1 MWDGRGD
8 ALEDARLTTVDGR
21 MADDLR
27 LKLPHF
33 RVMAHVGRQNGRRGW
48 LRISQTELAGRWG
61 MGRTTVSRACN
72 ELVGWGYLMQRTQH
86 EAGESFCQYKIRL
99 DGEDSPS
106 WAANE
111 SGADAEG
118 CTTDCAP
125 GSRAKQPSKRK
136 SGAGSREGC
145 TLECAPPH
153 LDLGQGGVCAT
164 EHTPSND
171 PGRGGSVLP
180 TAHMCAPTEYTGV
193 LPTAHPPYIE
203 HARTDYRRQTPNNTR
218 PPTAVT
224 LREAGEGED
233 RSENSS
239 RPGLNTRGWKSD
251 WDMAAR
257 NAVQDLLGT
266 GLAHVATH
274 LLVPVVGTLGPPKGV
289 HGASY
294 VRDLAEMVG
303 RFPPEVLGVV
313 AQALKLERK
322 YDLPAACDVHAL
334 ARAAAPMAGSKSAA
348 APRAGRTAPDTDAW
362 LAALAR
368 GDGADPT
375 IALSRQLVQRLGP
388 EVTVAWFA
396 GLEVQREGPRLRL
409 LLPSQFLARYVAAK
423 FLADILLAAR
433 ACWPE
438 VAEETITVAER
449 RSADAA

>member
-1 MWDGRGD
+1 VDGHELSVDDPAWGGAVLDRGLLVSERVWDGRGD
-8 ALEDARLTTVDGR
+8 ALADARLTTVDGR

-48 LRISQTELAGRWG
+48 LRISQTELAKRWG

-72 ELVGWGYLMQRTQH
+72 DLVVWGYMMQQTQH

-99 DGEDSPS
+99 DGEDSTS
-106 WAANE
+106 VE
-111 SGADAEG
+111 
-118 CTTDCAP
+118 
-125 GSRAKQPSKRK
+125 AKPDPNVGEIKG
-136 SGAGSREGC
+136 GAGRIAGDEGV
-145 TLECAPPH
+145 T
-153 LDLGQGGVCAT
+153 GQGGVCAT
-164 EHTPSND
+164 EHTPSK
-171 PGRGGSVLP
+171 GGSVLP

-233 RSENSS
+233 HS
-239 RPGLNTRGWKSD
+239 RPGLNTWGWKD
-251 WDMAAR
+251 GWDQAAR
-257 NAVQDLLGT
+257 NAVQDLLAT
-266 GLAHVATH
+266 DLAHVATH
-274 LLVPVVGTLGPPKGV
+274 LLIPVVPTLNPPKGV

-313 AQALKLERK
+313 AQALKLNRES
-322 YDLPAACDVHAL
+322 DLPATRSVHAL
-334 ARAAAPMAGSKSAA
+334 ARAAAPMAGKGGAGNGAA

-396 GLEVQREGPRLRL
+396 GLEVQRDGSRLRL
-409 LLPSQFLARYVAAK
+409 LLPSPFLARYVANR
-423 FLADILLAAR
+423 FTGDILLAAR

-438 VAEETITVAER
+438 VAEETLTIAER

>member
-1 MWDGRGD
+1 MGHVGRDRGLLVSERVWDGRGD

-48 LRISQTELAGRWG
+48 LRISQTELARRWG

-72 ELVGWGYLMQRTQH
+72 DLVAWGYLMQQSQH
-86 EAGESFCQYKIRL
+86 EAGESFCQYKVRL
-99 DGEDSPS
+99 DGEDSTPGPTQVGE
-106 WAANE
+106 ANPLE
-111 SGADAEG
+111 IK
-118 CTTDCAP
+118 
-125 GSRAKQPSKRK
+125 GS
-136 SGAGSREGC
+136 AGRIANDEID
-145 TLECAPPH
+145 P
-153 LDLGQGGVCAT
+153 DQGGVCAT
-164 EHTPSND
+164 EHTPQT
-171 PGRGGSVLP
+171 GGSVLP
-180 TAHMCAPTEYTGV
+180 TAHMCAPTDYTGV

-203 HARTDYRRQTPNNTR
+203 HARTDYRRQTPNNTL

-233 RSENSS
+233 HS
-239 RPGLNTRGWKSD
+239 RPGLNSWGWKD
-251 WDMAAR
+251 GWDQAAR

-266 GLAHVATH
+266 DLGHVATH
-274 LLVPVVGTLGPPKGV
+274 LLIPVVPTLNPPRGV

-294 VRDLAEMVG
+294 VRDLASMVG
-303 RFPPEVLGVV
+303 RFPPEVLSVV
-313 AQALKLERK
+313 AQSLKLTRES
-322 YDLPAACDVHAL
+322 DLPATRSVHAL
-334 ARAAAPMAGSKSAA
+334 ARAAAPMAGRPDAA

-375 IALSRQLVQRLGP
+375 IALSRQLVQRLGA

-396 GLEVQREGPRLRL
+396 GLEVQRDGPRLRL
-409 LLPSQFLARYVAAK
+409 VLPSPFLAKYVASK
-423 FLADILLAAR
+423 FTADILLAAS

-438 VAEETITVAER
+438 VAEETLTIAPR
-449 RSADAA
+449 RTSDAA